1 MVLFECAQH
10 GGEVRVRGL
19 DRGEQLPVLAPVVPV
34 ERGAEPVAVQ
44 QQVTGGALAR
54 GAVLDGGT
62 GDVQGGTQTGMHG
75 AQIPAPGDRRGRLAF
90 GDARLMVA
98 ARTSSTFSGPAPPGV
113 TRTGTGTRS

>member
-1 MVLFECAQH
+1 AQH

-62 GDVQGGTQTGMHG
+62 GDVQGGTQTGMHA
-75 AQIPAPGDRRGRLAF
+75 AQFPAPGDQPGRLALSH
-90 GDARLMVA
+90 ARLKDA
-98 ARTSSTFSGPAPPGV
+98 TRTSSSFFRPAPPCL
-113 TRTGTGTRS
+113 TRSATGTRR